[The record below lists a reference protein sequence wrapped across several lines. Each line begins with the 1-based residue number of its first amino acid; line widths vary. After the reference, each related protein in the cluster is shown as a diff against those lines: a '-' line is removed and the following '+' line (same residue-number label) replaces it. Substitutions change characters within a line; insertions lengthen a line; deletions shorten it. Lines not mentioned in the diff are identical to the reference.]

1 VRVQGTGRA
10 DQGLV
15 LGLKLLGPVVVEAA
29 MCGAVAAM
37 SAVSRV
43 LEGRRAVRI
52 GLHQVNPDR

>member
-29 MCGAVAAM
+29 MCGAVTAM

-43 LEGRRAVRI
+43 LEGDEPCES
-52 GLHQVNPDR
+52 GCTK